1 MNRAALIC
9 CALAAALS
17 VWIARD
23 ACAAGSMWTA
33 GSRSLVGDRR
43 AARCGDII
51 TILVVEKS
59 AASHQAAHQTDKKLS
74 AGGGP
79 GGGVLG
85 FFPELSVTADRSTSG
100 SGSSMQTT
108 TLVDRISGVVT
119 AVTPQGNLQIQAV
132 RHVKIN
138 KDELTLT
145 VTGLVR
151 GDDVSPDNIVLSTQ
165 VADCHLEWSGRGA
178 IPEKQRP
185 GLLSSVL
192 SWLW

>member
-1 MNRAALIC
+1 MC
-9 CALAAALS
+9 CALAAALCVS
-17 VWIARD
+17 AARCG
-23 ACAAGSMWTA
+23 CAAGSMWTA
-33 GSRSLVGDRR
+33 SSRSLIGDRR
-43 AARCGDII
+43 AARPGDII

-59 AASHQAAHQTDKKLS
+59 AASHQAAHETDKKLS

-85 FFPELSVTADRSTSG
+85 FFPELSVKAGRSTSG

-108 TLVDRISGVVT
+108 SLVDRISGVVT
-119 AVTPQGNLQIQAV
+119 AVTSQGNLQIQAV
-132 RHVKIN
+132 RRVKIN

-165 VADCHLEWSGRGA
+165 VADCRLEWSGRGA

-185 GLLSSVL
+185 GLLSAAL